1 MVGGV
6 IEAVLLDVGGVFF
19 VPEHAPLEAALRR
32 FGAVPTAEDL
42 DRGHYA
48 GIAAVDKMQSL
59 DWSAYHLAVAEN
71 CGVVAPHGDEAAA
84 SVREAMA
91 VASWRRLL
99 PGSLEGLRRLA
110 ATGVRLAIV
119 SNSDGNAEAGLVGG
133 AVCQVGAGEG
143 VEVHVILD
151 SHVVGIEKPDPR
163 IFALALD
170 RLGGIPPD
178 RAVHVGDTVFADVV
192 GARAAG
198 IRPLHLDPHRFCPI
212 NDHEHVSSLDDV
224 VSLVLESRP

>member
-32 FGAVPTAEDL
+32 FGAVPTEEDL

-48 GIAAVDKMQSL
+48 GIAAVDKMSSL
-59 DWSAYHLAVAEN
+59 DWSAYHVAVAEN
-71 CGVVAPHGDEAAA
+71 CGIAAPPGGEAAA
-84 SVREAMA
+84 SVRDAMA

-119 SNSDGNAEAGLVGG
+119 SNSDGNAEAGLVAG

-163 IFALALD
+163 IFALALE
-170 RLGGIPPD
+170 RLGVPAA

-192 GARAAG
+192 GAKAAG
-198 IRPLHLDPHRFCPI
+198 IRPLHLDPHRFCPLD
-212 NDHEHVSSLDDV
+212 DHEHVSSLDDV
-224 VSLVLESRP
+224 VSLVLESRS

>member
-32 FGAVPTAEDL
+32 FGAVPTAADL
-42 DRGHYA
+42 DRSHYA

-59 DWSAYHLAVAEN
+59 DWSAYHQAVAEI
-71 CGVVAPHGDEAAA
+71 CGVTSPHGDEAAA
-84 SVREAMA
+84 SVGEAMA
-91 VASWRRLL
+91 VAPWRRLL

-110 ATGVRLAIV
+110 ATGVCLAIV
-119 SNSDGNAEAGLVGG
+119 SNSDGNAEAGLLAG

-163 IFALALD
+163 IFALALE
-170 RLGGIPPD
+170 RLGVPAD

-198 IRPLHLDPHRFCPI
+198 IRPLHLDPHRFCPLD
-212 NDHEHVSSLDDV
+212 DHEHVSSLDDV
-224 VSLVLESRP
+224 VSLVFESRP